1 MKYVLLLI
9 ALATTINVMAQDAT
23 VKGMKAET
31 EKPIVKDEKD
41 TIPRIWKTGAF
52 ISITIN
58 QGALSNWSA
67 GGENFS
73 FSLNSTANLF
83 AFYKK
88 NKYSW
93 DNNLDL
99 AYGLVNTTSLGN
111 RKSTDRF
118 YLSSKYGYELKKNI
132 NLSVLTNVRSQ
143 FANGYVYSKTAA
155 GVDSAT
161 QTSRSFQPT
170 YLILSLG
177 LDFKPTDYLSFFV
190 SPITGRWVIAPDDL
204 IAPFYGIPPGKN
216 SLQEFGAFAS
226 VNLLKKFGD
235 NMALKSKLELFS
247 NYLDKPQNIDIYWS
261 TTFVAKISKLIN
273 FNINLDVL
281 YDDNTK
287 NVDPTKGPAP
297 QILQLMG
304 IGFSYNFN
312 NKKHNSLKHPDPLK

>member
-1 MKYVLLLI
+1 MKKILFFSLI
-9 ALATTINVMAQDAT
+9 IAISINASAQDAT
-23 VKGMKAET
+23 VKSLKAET

-41 TIPRIWKTGAF
+41 TIPRIWKTGGL
-52 ISITIN
+52 ISITVN

-88 NKYSW
+88 DKHSW
-93 DNNLDL
+93 DNSLDL

-111 RKSTDRF
+111 RKSSDLI
-118 YLSSKYGYELKKNI
+118 YISSKYGYELKKKL
-132 NLSVLTNVRSQ
+132 NLAVLTNLRSQ
-143 FANGYVYSKTAA
+143 FANGYVYNKTSA
-155 GVDSAT
+155 GVDSASL
-161 QTSRSFQPT
+161 TSKTFQPT

-177 LDFKPTDYLSFFV
+177 LDFKPVDYFSFFI
-190 SPITGRWVIAPDDL
+190 SPITARWVIVPENALAPL
-204 IAPFYGIPPGKN
+204 YGVPNGKN
-216 SLQEFGAFAS
+216 SLQEFGAFATA
-226 VNLLKKFGD
+226 NIQKKFGD
-235 NMALKSKLELFS
+235 NMVLKSKLELFS

-261 TTFVAKISKLIN
+261 TVFVAKISKIIN
-273 FNINLDVL
+273 FNINLDVI

-287 NVDPTKGPAP
+287 NVNPLKGPAP

-312 NKKHNSLKHPDPLK
+312 NKNKASANAKK